1 MYIMD
6 KDLKLQD
13 WEFSQRKYL
22 PYEIKLRL
30 SARRIMDWY
39 DFYAGDVYLSFSG
52 GLDST
57 VLGHMIAQVLG
68 RKIPWVFVDTG
79 LELPEIREF
88 VHSFDIEVLYP
99 ECSFRDV
106 ILERGYPLISKEVA
120 AKIRKLR
127 HGNLSDRYRNYLLY
141 GDERGKLGKLSECWK
156 FLVGAPFDT
165 SEECCLIMKE
175 KPLTSYAKAT
185 GRMPFIGITQDEG
198 MMRQRQYNRTGC
210 NVYNAKHPKS
220 QPLGFWTKQDIL
232 RYVVENDLRICTAY
246 GSVVEKDG
254 VYHTTGEKRTG
265 CTFCAMGCHLEPTPN
280 RYHRLREHDPKK
292 YQYIMRPVSAGGL
305 GFDYVLN
312 CCNRAH

>member
-13 WEFSQRKYL
+13 WEFSQMKYL
-22 PYEIKLRL
+22 PYELKPGL
-30 SARRIMDWY
+30 SAMRIRDWY
-39 DFYAGDVYLSFSG
+39 KYYDGEVYISFSG

-57 VLGHMIAQVLG
+57 VLGHMVDQVLG
-68 RKIPWVFVDTG
+68 KKIPRVFVDTG

-88 VHSFDIEVLYP
+88 VHSFDVEVLYS
-99 ECSFRDV
+99 EYSFRDV
-106 ILERGYPLISKEVA
+106 ILSRGYPLVSKEVA
-120 AKIRKLR
+120 ARVRKLR

-156 FLVGAPFDT
+156 FLVDAPFDT

-175 KPLTSYAKAT
+175 KPLTSYAKST

-198 MMRQRQYNRTGC
+198 VMRQRQYNRTGC
-210 NVYNAKHPKS
+210 NVYHAKHPKS

-232 RYVVENDLRICTAY
+232 RYVVENNLRICSAY
-246 GSVVEKDG
+246 GSIVEKDG
-254 VYHTTGEKRTG
+254 VYHTTGEQRTG
-265 CTFCAMGCHLEPTPN
+265 CTFCAMGCHLEPEPN
-280 RYHRLREHDPKK
+280 RYHRLKERDPKK
-292 YQYIMRPVSAGGL
+292 YQYIMKPVSTGGL

-312 CCNRAH
+312 YCNIAH